1 MGPSWPIGAGGVR
14 PAGVGPGSRVFRLRN
29 GRAVEH
35 AFNVTPDSFQ
45 PDVVER
51 SATVP
56 VVLLFWAAQSAP
68 AADAK
73 RQLEALVGQYGG
85 KVLLGLVDVAADP
98 TLAQH
103 LRVQALPSL
112 RVIDKGQIVHQLE
125 GPQPEPALRSL
136 FDQLTMSA
144 ADVIKG
150 QLGQYLEQKDFRS
163 ALGFLQQAI
172 AEEPNNASFRI
183 ELADVLVRQGDLDE
197 ARKALQ
203 TVPAEAPERDRPE
216 TRLALADEAASL
228 PSSQQLLSKLADQ
241 PDDVEALHQLAVV
254 EAAAENFEAALESA
268 LKVLQTDRAYGD
280 DIGRLT
286 MIRIF
291 TVLGKGNELANAYRR
306 RMFNFMH

>member
-1 MGPSWPIGAGGVR
+1 M
-14 PAGVGPGSRVFRLRN
+14 
-29 GRAVEH
+29 EH

-45 PDVVER
+45 ADVVER
-51 SATVP
+51 SASVP
-56 VVLLFWAAQSAP
+56 VVLLFWAEQSAP
-68 AADAK
+68 AAEAK
-73 RQLEALVGQYGG
+73 RQLEQLVGQYGG

-112 RVIDKGQIVHQLE
+112 RVIDKGQIAHQVE
-125 GPQPEPALRSL
+125 GPQPEQALRSL
-136 FDQLTMSA
+136 FDQLTLSA
-144 ADVIKG
+144 ADVIKA

-163 ALGFLQQAI
+163 ALGFLKQAI
-172 AEEPNNASFRI
+172 AEEPNNISFRV
-183 ELADVLVRQGDLDE
+183 ELADVLVRQGELDE
-197 ARKALQ
+197 ARKALD
-203 TVPAEAPERDRPE
+203 TVPADAAERDRPA
-216 TRLALADEAASL
+216 TRLALADEAAAL
-228 PSSQQLLSKLADQ
+228 PPRNELQRKLADD

-254 EAAAENFEAALESA
+254 EAAADNFEAALESA
-268 LKVLQTDRAYGD
+268 LKVLQTDRAYRD

>member
-1 MGPSWPIGAGGVR
+1 M
-14 PAGVGPGSRVFRLRN
+14 
-29 GRAVEH
+29 EH

-45 PDVVER
+45 ADVVER

-56 VVLLFWAAQSAP
+56 VVVLFWADQSAP

-73 RQLEALVGQYGG
+73 RQLEQLVGQYGG

-112 RVIDKGQIVHQLE
+112 RIIDKGQIVHQIE
-125 GPQPEPALRSL
+125 GPQPEQALRSL
-136 FDQLTMSA
+136 FDQLTLSA
-144 ADVIKG
+144 AEVIKA
-150 QLGQYLEQKDFRS
+150 QLGQYLEQQDFKS
-163 ALGFLQQAI
+163 ALGFLQRAV
-172 AEEPNNASFRI
+172 AEEPNNASFRV
-183 ELADVLVRQGDLDE
+183 ELADVLVRQGDLNE
-197 ARKALQ
+197 ARKALE
-203 TVPAEAPERDRPE
+203 TVPADAPERDRPE
-216 TRLALADEAASL
+216 IRLALADEAAVL
-228 PSSQQLLSKLADQ
+228 PSREQVARKLADE
-241 PDDVEALHQLAVV
+241 PENVEALYQMAVV
-254 EAAAENFEAALESA
+254 EAAAGHFEAALESA

>member
-1 MGPSWPIGAGGVR
+1 M
-14 PAGVGPGSRVFRLRN
+14 
-29 GRAVEH
+29 EY

-45 PDVVER
+45 ADVVER

-56 VVLLFWAAQSAP
+56 VVVLFWADQSAP
-68 AADAK
+68 AAEAK
-73 RQLEALVGQYGG
+73 RQLEQLVGQYGG

-112 RVIDKGQIVHQLE
+112 RVIDKGQIAHQVE
-125 GPQPEPALRSL
+125 GPQPEQALRSL
-136 FDQLTMSA
+136 FDQLTLSA
-144 ADVIKG
+144 ADAIRT
-150 QLGQYLEQKDFRS
+150 QLGQYLEQQDFTS
-163 ALGFLQQAI
+163 ALRFLQRAI
-172 AEEPNNASFRI
+172 AEEPNNASFRV
-183 ELADVLVRQGDLDE
+183 ELADVLVRQGDLE
-197 ARKALQ
+197 GARKALE
-203 TVPAEAPERDRPE
+203 TVPADAPERDRPE
-216 TRLALADEAASL
+216 TRLALADEAATL
-228 PSSQQLLSKLADQ
+228 PSREQLLRKLADE
-241 PDDVEALHQLAVV
+241 PENVEALHQMAVA
-254 EAAAENFEAALESA
+254 EAAAGNFEAALESA

>member
-1 MGPSWPIGAGGVR
+1 M
-14 PAGVGPGSRVFRLRN
+14 
-29 GRAVEH
+29 EY

-45 PDVVER
+45 ADVVER

-56 VVLLFWAAQSAP
+56 VVVLFWADQSAP
-68 AADAK
+68 AAEAK
-73 RQLEALVGQYGG
+73 RQLEQLVGQYGG

-112 RVIDKGQIVHQLE
+112 RVIDKGQIAHQVE
-125 GPQPEPALRSL
+125 GPQPEQALRSL
-136 FDQLTMSA
+136 FDQLTLSA
-144 ADVIKG
+144 ADVTKA
-150 QLGQYLEQKDFRS
+150 QLGQYLEGRDFTS
-163 ALGFLQQAI
+163 ALGFLQRAI
-172 AEEPNNASFRI
+172 AEEPNNASFRV
-183 ELADVLVRQGDLDE
+183 ELADVLVRQGDLDG
-197 ARKALQ
+197 ARKALE
-203 TVPAEAPERDRPE
+203 TVPADAPERDRPE
-216 TRLALADEAASL
+216 TRLALADEAAAV
-228 PSSQQLLSKLADQ
+228 PPQEQLLRKLAND
-241 PDDVEALHQLAVV
+241 PENVEALHQLAVV

-268 LKVLQTDRAYGD
+268 LKVLQTDRSYGD

>member
-1 MGPSWPIGAGGVR
+1 M
-14 PAGVGPGSRVFRLRN
+14 
-29 GRAVEH
+29 EH

-45 PDVVER
+45 ADVVER

-56 VVLLFWAAQSAP
+56 VVVLFWADQSAP
-68 AADAK
+68 AAEAK
-73 RQLEALVGQYGG
+73 RQLEQLVGQYGG

-112 RVIDKGQIVHQLE
+112 RVIDKGQIAHQVE
-125 GPQPEPALRSL
+125 GPQPEQALRSL
-136 FDQLTMSA
+136 FDQLTLSA
-144 ADVIKG
+144 ADVTKAE
-150 QLGQYLEQKDFRS
+150 LSQYLERKDFTS
-163 ALGFLQQAI
+163 ALGFLQRAI
-172 AEEPNNASFRI
+172 AEEPNNASFRL
-183 ELADVLVRQGDLDE
+183 ELADVLVRQGDLDG
-197 ARKALQ
+197 ARKALE

-216 TRLALADEAASL
+216 TRLALADEAAAL
-228 PSSQQLLSKLADQ
+228 PPQEQLLRKLADD
-241 PDDVEALHQLAVV
+241 PENVEALHQLAVV

-268 LKVLQTDRAYGD
+268 LKVLQTDRSYGD

>member
-1 MGPSWPIGAGGVR
+1 M
-14 PAGVGPGSRVFRLRN
+14 
-29 GRAVEH
+29 EH

-45 PDVVER
+45 ADVVER

-56 VVLLFWAAQSAP
+56 VVVLFWADQSAP
-68 AADAK
+68 AAEAK
-73 RQLEALVGQYGG
+73 RYLEQLVGQYGG

-112 RVIDKGQIVHQLE
+112 RVIDKGQIAHQLE
-125 GPQPEPALRSL
+125 GPQPEQALRSL
-136 FDQLTMSA
+136 FDQLTLSA
-144 ADVIKG
+144 ADVTKAELS
-150 QLGQYLEQKDFRS
+150 QFLERKDFTS
-163 ALGFLQQAI
+163 ALGFLQRAI
-172 AEEPNNASFRI
+172 AEEPNNASFRL
-183 ELADVLVRQGDLDE
+183 ELADVLVRQGDLDG
-197 ARKALQ
+197 ARKALE
-203 TVPAEAPERDRPE
+203 TVPADAPERDRPE
-216 TRLALADEAASL
+216 TRLALADEAAAL
-228 PSSQQLLSKLADQ
+228 PPQEQLLRKLADD
-241 PDDVEALHQLAVV
+241 PENVEALHQLAVG

-268 LKVLQTDRAYGD
+268 LKVLQTDRSYGD

>member
-1 MGPSWPIGAGGVR
+1 M
-14 PAGVGPGSRVFRLRN
+14 
-29 GRAVEH
+29 EH
-35 AFNVTPDSFQ
+35 AFNVKPDSFQ
-45 PDVVER
+45 ADVVER
-51 SATVP
+51 STTVP
-56 VVLLFWAAQSAP
+56 VVLLFWANQSP
-68 AADAK
+68 PSTDVK
-73 RQLEALVGQYGG
+73 RQLEQLVGQYGG

-125 GPQPEPALRSL
+125 GPQPEQALRSL

-150 QLGQYLEQKDFRS
+150 QLSQYLEQKDFTS
-163 ALGFLQQAI
+163 ALRFLQQAI

-183 ELADVLVRQGDLDE
+183 ELADVLARQGELDE

-203 TVPAEAPERDRPE
+203 TVPADAPERDRPE
-216 TRLALADEAASL
+216 TRLALADEAAAL
-228 PSSQQLLSKLADQ
+228 PPREQLLQKLTDA
-241 PDDVEALHQLAVV
+241 PDDIETQHQLAVV
-254 EAAAENFEAALESA
+254 EAAAENYEAALESA
-268 LKVLQTDRAYGD
+268 LKVLQTDRTYGD

>member
-1 MGPSWPIGAGGVR
+1 M
-14 PAGVGPGSRVFRLRN
+14 
-29 GRAVEH
+29 EH

-45 PDVVER
+45 ADVVER

-56 VVLLFWAAQSAP
+56 VVVLFWADQSAP
-68 AADAK
+68 AAEAK
-73 RQLEALVGQYGG
+73 RYLEQLVGQYGG

-112 RVIDKGQIVHQLE
+112 RVIDKGQIAHQLE
-125 GPQPEPALRSL
+125 GPQPEQALRSL
-136 FDQLTMSA
+136 FDQLTLSA
-144 ADVIKG
+144 ADVTKAELS
-150 QLGQYLEQKDFRS
+150 QFLERKDFTS
-163 ALGFLQQAI
+163 ALGFLQRAI
-172 AEEPNNASFRI
+172 AEEPNNASFRL
-183 ELADVLVRQGDLDE
+183 ELADVLVRQGDLDG
-197 ARKALQ
+197 ARKALE
-203 TVPAEAPERDRPE
+203 TVPADAPERDRPE
-216 TRLALADEAASL
+216 TRLALADEAAAL
-228 PSSQQLLSKLADQ
+228 PPQEQLLRKLADD
-241 PDDVEALHQLAVV
+241 PENVEALHQLAVM

>member
-1 MGPSWPIGAGGVR
+1 M
-14 PAGVGPGSRVFRLRN
+14 
-29 GRAVEH
+29 EH
-35 AFNVTPDSFQ
+35 AFNVKPDSFQ
-45 PDVVER
+45 ADVVER
-51 SATVP
+51 STTVP
-56 VVLLFWAAQSAP
+56 VVLLFWANQSP
-68 AADAK
+68 PSTDVK
-73 RQLEALVGQYGG
+73 RQLEQLVGQYGG

-125 GPQPEPALRSL
+125 GPQPEQALRSL

-150 QLGQYLEQKDFRS
+150 QLSQYLEQKDFTS
-163 ALGFLQQAI
+163 ALRFLQQAI

-183 ELADVLVRQGDLDE
+183 ELADVLARQGDLDE

-203 TVPAEAPERDRPE
+203 TVPADAPERDRPE
-216 TRLALADEAASL
+216 TRLALADEAAAL
-228 PSSQQLLSKLADQ
+228 PPREQLLQKLTDA
-241 PDDVEALHQLAVV
+241 PDDIETQHQLAVV
-254 EAAAENFEAALESA
+254 EAAAENYEAALESA

>member
-1 MGPSWPIGAGGVR
+1 M
-14 PAGVGPGSRVFRLRN
+14 
-29 GRAVEH
+29 EH

-45 PDVVER
+45 ADVVER

-56 VVLLFWAAQSAP
+56 VVVLFWADQSAP
-68 AADAK
+68 AAEAK
-73 RQLEALVGQYGG
+73 RQLEQLVGQYGG

-112 RVIDKGQIVHQLE
+112 RVIDKGQIAHQVE
-125 GPQPEPALRSL
+125 GPQPEQALRSL
-136 FDQLTMSA
+136 FDQLTLSA
-144 ADVIKG
+144 ADAIRT
-150 QLGQYLEQKDFRS
+150 QLGQYLEQQDFTS
-163 ALGFLQQAI
+163 ALGFLQRAI
-172 AEEPNNASFRI
+172 AEEPNNASFRV
-183 ELADVLVRQGDLDE
+183 ELADVLVRQGDLE
-197 ARKALQ
+197 GARKALE
-203 TVPAEAPERDRPE
+203 TVPADAPERDRPE
-216 TRLALADEAASL
+216 TRLALADEAATL
-228 PSSQQLLSKLADQ
+228 PSREQLLRKLADE
-241 PDDVEALHQLAVV
+241 PENVEALHQMAVA
-254 EAAAENFEAALESA
+254 EAAAGNFEAALESA

>member
-1 MGPSWPIGAGGVR
+1 MD
-14 PAGVGPGSRVFRLRN
+14 
-29 GRAVEH
+29 H
-35 AFNVTPDSFQ
+35 AFNVTPNSFQ
-45 PDVVER
+45 ADVVER
-51 SATVP
+51 SASAP
-56 VVLLFWAAQSAP
+56 VVVLFWADQSAP
-68 AADAK
+68 AATAK
-73 RQLEALVGQYGG
+73 QQLEQLVGQYGG

-103 LRVQALPSL
+103 LRVQALPSV

-125 GPQPEPALRSL
+125 GPQPEQALRAL

-144 ADVIKG
+144 ADVIKA
-150 QLGQYLEQKDFRS
+150 QLGQYLEQRDFTS

-183 ELADVLVRQGDLDE
+183 ELADVLVRQGELDE
-197 ARKALQ
+197 ARKALD
-203 TVPAEAPERDRPE
+203 TVSAEAPERDRPA
-216 TRLALADEAASL
+216 TRLALAEEAAAL
-228 PSSQQLLSKLADQ
+228 PPPQQLADKLADA
-241 PDDVEALHQLAVV
+241 PDDVEALHQLAVA

-268 LKVLQTDRAYGD
+268 LKVLQLDRAYGD

>member
-1 MGPSWPIGAGGVR
+1 M
-14 PAGVGPGSRVFRLRN
+14 
-29 GRAVEH
+29 EY

-45 PDVVER
+45 ADVVER

-56 VVLLFWAAQSAP
+56 VVVLFWADQSAP
-68 AADAK
+68 AAEAK
-73 RQLEALVGQYGG
+73 RQLEQLVGQYGG

-112 RVIDKGQIVHQLE
+112 RVIDKGQIAHQVE
-125 GPQPEPALRSL
+125 GPQPEQALRSL
-136 FDQLTMSA
+136 FDQLTLSA
-144 ADVIKG
+144 ADAIRT
-150 QLGQYLEQKDFRS
+150 QLGQYLEQQDFTS
-163 ALGFLQQAI
+163 ALRFLQRAI
-172 AEEPNNASFRI
+172 AEEPNNASFRV
-183 ELADVLVRQGDLDE
+183 ELADVLVRQGDLE
-197 ARKALQ
+197 GARKALE
-203 TVPAEAPERDRPE
+203 TVPADAPERDRPE
-216 TRLALADEAASL
+216 TRLALADEAATL
-228 PSSQQLLSKLADQ
+228 PSREQLLRKLADE
-241 PDDVEALHQLAVV
+241 PESVEALHQMAVA
-254 EAAAENFEAALESA
+254 EAAAGNFEAALESA

>member
-1 MGPSWPIGAGGVR
+1 M
-14 PAGVGPGSRVFRLRN
+14 
-29 GRAVEH
+29 EH
-35 AFNVTPDSFQ
+35 AFNVTPNSFQ
-45 PDVVER
+45 ADVVER
-51 SATVP
+51 SASVP
-56 VVLLFWAAQSAP
+56 VVVLFWAEQSAP
-68 AADAK
+68 AAQAK
-73 RQLEALVGQYGG
+73 RQLEQLVGQYGG

-103 LRVQALPSL
+103 LRVQALPSV

-125 GPQPEPALRSL
+125 GPQPEQALRSL

-144 ADVIKG
+144 ADVIKA
-150 QLGQYLEQKDFRS
+150 QLGQYLEQRDFTS

-183 ELADVLVRQGDLDE
+183 ELADVLVRQGELDE
-197 ARKALQ
+197 ARKALD
-203 TVPAEAPERDRPE
+203 TVPAEAPERDRPA
-216 TRLALADEAASL
+216 TRLALAEEAATL
-228 PSSQQLLSKLADQ
+228 PPPQQLADRLADA
-241 PDDVEALHQLAVV
+241 PDNVETLHQLAVA

-268 LKVLQTDRAYGD
+268 LKVLQIDRAYGD

>member
-1 MGPSWPIGAGGVR
+1 M
-14 PAGVGPGSRVFRLRN
+14 
-29 GRAVEH
+29 EH

-45 PDVVER
+45 ADVVER

-56 VVLLFWAAQSAP
+56 VVVLFWADQSAP
-68 AADAK
+68 AAEAK
-73 RQLEALVGQYGG
+73 RYLEQLVGQYGG

-112 RVIDKGQIVHQLE
+112 RIIDKGQIAHQLE
-125 GPQPEPALRSL
+125 GPQPEQALRSL
-136 FDQLTMSA
+136 FDQLTLSA
-144 ADVIKG
+144 ADVTKAE
-150 QLGQYLEQKDFRS
+150 LSQYLERKDFTS
-163 ALGFLQQAI
+163 ALGFLQRAI
-172 AEEPNNASFRI
+172 AEEPNNASFRL
-183 ELADVLVRQGDLDE
+183 ELADVLVRQGDLDG
-197 ARKALQ
+197 ARKALE
-203 TVPAEAPERDRPE
+203 TVPADAPERDRPE
-216 TRLALADEAASL
+216 TRLALADEAAAL
-228 PSSQQLLSKLADQ
+228 PPQEQLLRKLADD
-241 PDDVEALHQLAVV
+241 PENVEALHQLAVM

-268 LKVLQTDRAYGD
+268 LKVLQTDRSYGD

>member
-1 MGPSWPIGAGGVR
+1 M
-14 PAGVGPGSRVFRLRN
+14 
-29 GRAVEH
+29 EH

-45 PDVVER
+45 ADVVER

-56 VVLLFWAAQSAP
+56 VVVLFWADQSAP
-68 AADAK
+68 AAEAK
-73 RQLEALVGQYGG
+73 RYLEQLVGQYGG

-112 RVIDKGQIVHQLE
+112 RVIDKGQIAHQLE
-125 GPQPEPALRSL
+125 GPQPEQALRSL
-136 FDQLTMSA
+136 FDQLTLSA
-144 ADVIKG
+144 ADVSKAE
-150 QLGQYLEQKDFRS
+150 LSQYLERKDFTS
-163 ALGFLQQAI
+163 ALGFLQRAI
-172 AEEPNNASFRI
+172 AEEPNNASFRL
-183 ELADVLVRQGDLDE
+183 ELADVLVRQGDLDG
-197 ARKALQ
+197 ARKALE
-203 TVPAEAPERDRPE
+203 TVPADAPERDRPE
-216 TRLALADEAASL
+216 TRLALADEAAAL
-228 PSSQQLLSKLADQ
+228 PPQEQLLRKLADD
-241 PDDVEALHQLAVV
+241 PENVEALHQLAVM

-268 LKVLQTDRAYGD
+268 LKVLQTDRSYGD

>member
-1 MGPSWPIGAGGVR
+1 M
-14 PAGVGPGSRVFRLRN
+14 
-29 GRAVEH
+29 EY

-45 PDVVER
+45 ADVVER

-56 VVLLFWAAQSAP
+56 VVVLFWADQSAP
-68 AADAK
+68 AAEAK
-73 RQLEALVGQYGG
+73 RQLEQLVGQYGG

-112 RVIDKGQIVHQLE
+112 RVIDKGQIAHQVE
-125 GPQPEPALRSL
+125 GPQPEQALRSL
-136 FDQLTMSA
+136 FDQLTLSA
-144 ADVIKG
+144 ADVTKA
-150 QLGQYLEQKDFRS
+150 QLGQYLEGGDFTS
-163 ALGFLQQAI
+163 ALGFLQRAI
-172 AEEPNNASFRI
+172 AEEPNNASFRV
-183 ELADVLVRQGDLDE
+183 ELADVLVRQGDLDG
-197 ARKALQ
+197 ARKALE
-203 TVPAEAPERDRPE
+203 TVPADAPERDRPE
-216 TRLALADEAASL
+216 TRLALADEAAAV
-228 PSSQQLLSKLADQ
+228 PPQEQLLRKLAND
-241 PDDVEALHQLAVV
+241 PENVEALHQLAVV

-268 LKVLQTDRAYGD
+268 LKVLQTDRSYGD

>member
-1 MGPSWPIGAGGVR
+1 M
-14 PAGVGPGSRVFRLRN
+14 
-29 GRAVEH
+29 EH

-45 PDVVER
+45 ADVVER

-56 VVLLFWAAQSAP
+56 VVVLFWADQSAP
-68 AADAK
+68 AAEAK
-73 RQLEALVGQYGG
+73 RYLEQLVGQYGG

-112 RVIDKGQIVHQLE
+112 RVIDKGQIAHQVE
-125 GPQPEPALRSL
+125 GPQPEQALRSL
-136 FDQLTMSA
+136 FDQLTLSA
-144 ADVIKG
+144 ADVTKAE
-150 QLGQYLEQKDFRS
+150 LSQYLERKDFAS
-163 ALGFLQQAI
+163 ALGFLQRAI
-172 AEEPNNASFRI
+172 AEEPNNASFRL
-183 ELADVLVRQGDLDE
+183 ELADVLVRQGDLDG
-197 ARKALQ
+197 ARKALE

-216 TRLALADEAASL
+216 TRLALADEAAAL
-228 PSSQQLLSKLADQ
+228 PPQEQLLRKLADD
-241 PDDVEALHQLAVV
+241 PENVEALHQLAVV

-268 LKVLQTDRAYGD
+268 LKVLQTDRSYGD

>member
-1 MGPSWPIGAGGVR
+1 M
-14 PAGVGPGSRVFRLRN
+14 
-29 GRAVEH
+29 EH

-45 PDVVER
+45 ADVVER

-56 VVLLFWAAQSAP
+56 VVVLFWADQSAP
-68 AADAK
+68 AAEAK
-73 RQLEALVGQYGG
+73 RYLEQLVGQYGG

-112 RVIDKGQIVHQLE
+112 RVIDKGQIAHQLE
-125 GPQPEPALRSL
+125 GPQPEQALRSL
-136 FDQLTMSA
+136 FDQLTLSA
-144 ADVIKG
+144 ADVTKAE
-150 QLGQYLEQKDFRS
+150 LSQYLERKDFTS
-163 ALGFLQQAI
+163 ALGFLQRAI
-172 AEEPNNASFRI
+172 AEEPNNASFRL
-183 ELADVLVRQGDLDE
+183 ELADVLVRQGDLDG
-197 ARKALQ
+197 ARKALE
-203 TVPAEAPERDRPE
+203 TVPADAPERDRPE
-216 TRLALADEAASL
+216 TRLALADEAAAL
-228 PSSQQLLSKLADQ
+228 PPQEQLLRKLADD
-241 PDDVEALHQLAVV
+241 PENVEALHQLAVM

-268 LKVLQTDRAYGD
+268 LKVLQTDRSYGD

>member
-1 MGPSWPIGAGGVR
+1 M
-14 PAGVGPGSRVFRLRN
+14 
-29 GRAVEH
+29 EH

-45 PDVVER
+45 ADVVER

-56 VVLLFWAAQSAP
+56 VVVLFWADQSAP
-68 AADAK
+68 AAEAK
-73 RQLEALVGQYGG
+73 RYLEQLVGQYGG

-112 RVIDKGQIVHQLE
+112 RVIDKGQIAHQVE
-125 GPQPEPALRSL
+125 GPQPEQALRSL
-136 FDQLTMSA
+136 FDQLTLSA
-144 ADVIKG
+144 ADVTKAE
-150 QLGQYLEQKDFRS
+150 LSQYLERKDFAS
-163 ALGFLQQAI
+163 ALGFLQRAI
-172 AEEPNNASFRI
+172 AEEPNNASFRL
-183 ELADVLVRQGDLDE
+183 ELADVLVRQGDLDG
-197 ARKALQ
+197 ARKALE
-203 TVPAEAPERDRPE
+203 TVPADAPERDRPE
-216 TRLALADEAASL
+216 TRLALADEAAAV
-228 PSSQQLLSKLADQ
+228 PPQEQLLRKLAND
-241 PDDVEALHQLAVV
+241 PENVEALHQLAVV

-268 LKVLQTDRAYGD
+268 LKVLQTDRSYGD

>member
-1 MGPSWPIGAGGVR
+1 M
-14 PAGVGPGSRVFRLRN
+14 
-29 GRAVEH
+29 EY

-45 PDVVER
+45 ADVVER

-56 VVLLFWAAQSAP
+56 VVVLFWADQSAP
-68 AADAK
+68 AAEAK
-73 RQLEALVGQYGG
+73 RQLEQLVGQYGG

-112 RVIDKGQIVHQLE
+112 RVIDKGQIAHQVE
-125 GPQPEPALRSL
+125 GPQPEQALRSL
-136 FDQLTMSA
+136 FDQLTLSA
-144 ADVIKG
+144 ADVTKA
-150 QLGQYLEQKDFRS
+150 QLGQYLEGRDFTS
-163 ALGFLQQAI
+163 ALGFLQRAI
-172 AEEPNNASFRI
+172 AEEPNNASFRV
-183 ELADVLVRQGDLDE
+183 ELADVLVRQGDLDG
-197 ARKALQ
+197 ARKALE
-203 TVPAEAPERDRPE
+203 TVPADAPERDRPE
-216 TRLALADEAASL
+216 TRLALADEAAAV
-228 PSSQQLLSKLADQ
+228 PPQEQLLRKLAND
-241 PDDVEALHQLAVV
+241 PENVEALHQLAVM

-268 LKVLQTDRAYGD
+268 LKVLQTDRSYGD

>member
-1 MGPSWPIGAGGVR
+1 M
-14 PAGVGPGSRVFRLRN
+14 
-29 GRAVEH
+29 EH
-35 AFNVTPDSFQ
+35 TFNVTPDSFQ
-45 PDVVER
+45 ADVVER

-56 VVLLFWAAQSAP
+56 VVVLFWADQSAP
-68 AADAK
+68 AAEAK
-73 RQLEALVGQYGG
+73 RQLEQLVGQYGG

-112 RVIDKGQIVHQLE
+112 RVIDKGQIAHQVE
-125 GPQPEPALRSL
+125 GPQPEQALRSL
-136 FDQLTMSA
+136 FDQLTLSA
-144 ADVIKG
+144 ADVTKAE
-150 QLGQYLEQKDFRS
+150 LSQYLERKDFTS
-163 ALGFLQQAI
+163 ALGFLQRAI
-172 AEEPNNASFRI
+172 AEEPNNASFRL
-183 ELADVLVRQGDLDE
+183 ELADVLVRQGDLDG
-197 ARKALQ
+197 ARKALE

-216 TRLALADEAASL
+216 TRLALADEAAEL
-228 PSSQQLLSKLADQ
+228 PPQEQLLRKLADD
-241 PDDVEALHQLAVV
+241 PENVEALHQLAVV

-268 LKVLQTDRAYGD
+268 LKVLQTDRSYGD

>member
-1 MGPSWPIGAGGVR
+1 M
-14 PAGVGPGSRVFRLRN
+14 
-29 GRAVEH
+29 EH
-35 AFNVTPDSFQ
+35 AFNVKPDSFQ
-45 PDVVER
+45 ADVVER
-51 SATVP
+51 STTVP
-56 VVLLFWAAQSAP
+56 VVLLFWANQSP
-68 AADAK
+68 PSTDVK
-73 RQLEALVGQYGG
+73 RQLEQLVGQYGG

-125 GPQPEPALRSL
+125 GPQPEQALRSL

-150 QLGQYLEQKDFRS
+150 QLSQYLEQKDFTS
-163 ALGFLQQAI
+163 ALRFLQQAI

-183 ELADVLVRQGDLDE
+183 ELADVLARQGELDE

-203 TVPAEAPERDRPE
+203 TVPADAPERDRPE
-216 TRLALADEAASL
+216 TRLALADEAAAL
-228 PSSQQLLSKLADQ
+228 PPREQLLQKLTDA
-241 PDDVEALHQLAVV
+241 PDDIETQHQLAVV
-254 EAAAENFEAALESA
+254 EAAAENYEAALESA

>member
-1 MGPSWPIGAGGVR
+1 M
-14 PAGVGPGSRVFRLRN
+14 
-29 GRAVEH
+29 EH
-35 AFNVTPDSFQ
+35 AFNVTPNSFQ
-45 PDVVER
+45 ADVVER
-51 SATVP
+51 SASVP
-56 VVLLFWAAQSAP
+56 VVVLFWADQSAP
-68 AADAK
+68 ATAAK
-73 RQLEALVGQYGG
+73 QQLEQLVGQYGG

-103 LRVQALPSL
+103 LRVQALPSV

-125 GPQPEPALRSL
+125 GPQPEQALRAL

-144 ADVIKG
+144 ADVIKA
-150 QLGQYLEQKDFRS
+150 QLGQYLERRDFTS

-183 ELADVLVRQGDLDE
+183 ELADVLVRQGELDE
-197 ARKALQ
+197 ARKALD
-203 TVPAEAPERDRPE
+203 TVSAEAPERDRPA
-216 TRLALADEAASL
+216 TRLALAEEAAAL
-228 PSSQQLLSKLADQ
+228 PPPQQLADKLADA
-241 PDDVEALHQLAVV
+241 PDDVEALHQLAVA

-268 LKVLQTDRAYGD
+268 LKVLQLDRAYGD

>member
-1 MGPSWPIGAGGVR
+1 M
-14 PAGVGPGSRVFRLRN
+14 
-29 GRAVEH
+29 EH
-35 AFNVTPDSFQ
+35 AFNVTPNSFQ
-45 PDVVER
+45 ADVVER
-51 SATVP
+51 SASAP
-56 VVLLFWAAQSAP
+56 VVVLFWADQSAP
-68 AADAK
+68 AAAAK
-73 RQLEALVGQYGG
+73 QQLEQLVGQYGG

-103 LRVQALPSL
+103 LRVQALPSV

-125 GPQPEPALRSL
+125 GPQPEQALRAL

-144 ADVIKG
+144 ADVIKA
-150 QLGQYLEQKDFRS
+150 QLGQYLEQRDFTS

-183 ELADVLVRQGDLDE
+183 ELADVLVRQGELDE
-197 ARKALQ
+197 ARKALD
-203 TVPAEAPERDRPE
+203 TVSAEAPERDRPA
-216 TRLALADEAASL
+216 TRLALAEEAAAL
-228 PSSQQLLSKLADQ
+228 PPPQQLADKLADA
-241 PDDVEALHQLAVV
+241 PDDVEALHQLAVA

-268 LKVLQTDRAYGD
+268 LKVLQLDRAYGD

>member
-1 MGPSWPIGAGGVR
+1 M
-14 PAGVGPGSRVFRLRN
+14 
-29 GRAVEH
+29 EH
-35 AFNVTPDSFQ
+35 AFNVTPNTFQ
-45 PDVVER
+45 ADVVER
-51 SATVP
+51 STTVP
-56 VVLLFWAAQSAP
+56 VVLLFWAEQSAP
-68 AADAK
+68 SADAK
-73 RQLEALVGQYGG
+73 RQLEQLVGQYGG

-112 RVIDKGQIVHQLE
+112 RVIDKGQIAQQLE

-144 ADVIKG
+144 ADVIKAE
-150 QLGQYLEQKDFRS
+150 LGQYLERKDFGS

-172 AEEPNNASFRI
+172 AEEPNNASFRV
-183 ELADVLVRQGDLDE
+183 ELADVLVRQGELDE

-203 TVPAEAPERDRPE
+203 TAPQDAPERDRPE
-216 TRLALADEAASL
+216 TRLALAEEAAVL
-228 PSSQQLLSKLADQ
+228 PSREQLLRKLDDA
-241 PDDVEALHQLAVV
+241 PEDVESLHQLAVV
-254 EAAAENFEAALESA
+254 EAAGENFEAALESA

-291 TVLGKGNELANAYRR
+291 AVLGKGNELANAYRR

>member
-1 MGPSWPIGAGGVR
+1 M
-14 PAGVGPGSRVFRLRN
+14 
-29 GRAVEH
+29 EH
-35 AFNVTPDSFQ
+35 AFNVTPNSFQ
-45 PDVVER
+45 ADVLER

-56 VVLLFWAAQSAP
+56 VVVLFWADQAAP

-73 RQLEALVGQYGG
+73 RQLEQLVGQYGG

-125 GPQPEPALRSL
+125 GPQPEQALRSL

-144 ADVIKG
+144 ADVIKA
-150 QLGQYLEQKDFRS
+150 QLGQYLEHRDFKS
-163 ALGFLQQAI
+163 ALEFLQRAI
-172 AEEPNNASFRI
+172 AEEPNNASFRV
-183 ELADVLVRQGDLDE
+183 ELADVLVRQGELNE
-197 ARKALQ
+197 ARKALAA
-203 TVPAEAPERDRPE
+203 VAADAPERDRPE
-216 TRLALADEAASL
+216 TRLALADEAAAL
-228 PSSQQLLSKLADQ
+228 PPREQLLAKLAAE
-241 PDDVEALHQLAVV
+241 PNDVEALHQLAVV
-254 EAAAENFEAALESA
+254 EAAAERFEAALESA

-280 DIGRLT
+280 DIGRRT

-291 TVLGKGNELANAYRR
+291 KMLGKGSELSNAYRR

>member
-1 MGPSWPIGAGGVR
+1 MDD
-14 PAGVGPGSRVFRLRN
+14 
-29 GRAVEH
+29 RAVEH
-35 AFNVTPDSFQ
+35 AFNVTPNAFQ
-45 PDVVER
+45 TDVVER

-56 VVLLFWAAQSAP
+56 VVLLFWAEQSAP

-73 RQLEALVGQYGG
+73 RQLEQLVGQYGG

-103 LRVQALPSL
+103 LRVQALPSV
-112 RVIDKGQIVHQLE
+112 RVIDKGQIAHQLE
-125 GPQPEPALRSL
+125 GPQPEQALRSL
-136 FDQLTMSA
+136 LDQLTMSA
-144 ADVIKG
+144 ADVIKA
-150 QLGQYLEQKDFRS
+150 QLGQYLEQRDFRS

-172 AEEPNNASFRI
+172 AEEPNNASFRV
-183 ELADVLVRQGDLDE
+183 ELADVLARQGDLNE
-197 ARKALQ
+197 ARKALD
-203 TVPAEAPERDRPE
+203 TVPQDTSERDRPA
-216 TRLALADEAASL
+216 TRLALADEAAAL
-228 PSSQQLLSKLADQ
+228 PSAAQLSDRLADA
-241 PDDVEALHQLAVV
+241 PDDVELLHHLAVV
-254 EAAAENFEAALESA
+254 EAAAENFEAALECA

>member
-1 MGPSWPIGAGGVR
+1 M
-14 PAGVGPGSRVFRLRN
+14 
-29 GRAVEH
+29 EH
-35 AFNVTPDSFQ
+35 TFNVTPDSFQ
-45 PDVVER
+45 ADVVER

-56 VVLLFWAAQSAP
+56 VVVLFWADQSAP
-68 AADAK
+68 AAEAK
-73 RQLEALVGQYGG
+73 RQLEQLVGQYGG

-112 RVIDKGQIVHQLE
+112 RVIDKGQIAHQVE
-125 GPQPEPALRSL
+125 GPQPEQALRSL
-136 FDQLTMSA
+136 FDQLTLSA
-144 ADVIKG
+144 ADVTKAE
-150 QLGQYLEQKDFRS
+150 LSQYLERKDFTS
-163 ALGFLQQAI
+163 ALGFLQRAI
-172 AEEPNNASFRI
+172 AEEPNNASFRL
-183 ELADVLVRQGDLDE
+183 ELADVLVRQGDLDG
-197 ARKALQ
+197 ARKALE

-216 TRLALADEAASL
+216 TRLALADEAAAL
-228 PSSQQLLSKLADQ
+228 PPQEQLLRKLADD
-241 PDDVEALHQLAVV
+241 PENVEALHQLAVV

-268 LKVLQTDRAYGD
+268 LKVLQTDRSYGD